1 MTERERTSREEIT
14 FEIKEQIAVL
24 NTNNNG
30 WTREVNLV
38 AWNGG
43 RPKIDIREWSPD
55 HDRMSKGIT
64 LTEAEA
70 EKLARALGQRMMEK
84 KKAAQ
89 AYGARETER

>member
-1 MTERERTSREEIT
+1 MTEHERGNREEIT
-14 FEIKEQIAVL
+14 FEIRENIAVL

-38 AWNGG
+38 SWNGAT
-43 RPKIDIREWSPD
+43 PKVDVREWSPE

-70 EKLARALGQRMMEK
+70 EKFARAIGQRMMEK
-84 KKAAQ
+84 QKAAQ
-89 AYGARETER
+89 QKESHER